1 MNDAKQT
8 QDVPAINA
16 PTEKE
21 YVDIIRSDVTTDP
34 KYIQEDGEP
43 TKIVYYCREC
53 KGAVKPQ
60 RIGKKLSFKCTEC
73 DKNVSFGTEESINN
87 YYKVKQKQS

>member
-1 MNDAKQT
+1 MNDST
-8 QDVPAINA
+8 QEQSTSKVNA

-21 YVDIIRSDVTTDP
+21 YVEIIRSDITADP
-34 KYIQEDGEP
+34 KYIEKEGEP

-53 KGAVKPQ
+53 KGPTKPQ
-60 RIGKKLSFKCTEC
+60 RIGKKLSFKCAEC
-73 DKNVSFGTEESINN
+73 GRNVSFGTEESIHN